1 MLINI
6 FIAHIRTMLVTLF
19 LALDVAFFLAGP
31 DYRDQDYNLPSALS
45 SEKRK
50 AHTRL
55 C

>member
-1 MLINI
+1 ML
-6 FIAHIRTMLVTLF
+6 ATLF

-31 DYRDQDYNLPSALS
+31 DYRDQSYNLPVAWI

-50 AHTRL
+50 AQTRL

>member
-1 MLINI
+1 ML
-6 FIAHIRTMLVTLF
+6 ATRF

-31 DYRDQDYNLPSALS
+31 DYRDQNYNLPAVRS

-50 AHTRL
+50 AQTRL